1 MFLRNRRNL
10 AGAGLQRVSGRTGGD
25 ERARRML
32 RGSDAIACDTA
43 PAEIAQMSSSGARVS
58 TRSMPSV
65 LHAASRQNRERGRS

>member
-1 MFLRNRRNL
+1 MFLRNRRSPVL
-10 AGAGLQRVSGRTGGD
+10 RQFLCTGGD